1 VKDGNKLNDLGFIY
15 TYTQHT
21 DEHDLCML
29 EMRSFFGF
37 DVTSTV
43 LRSSVEIDP
52 SRSAFMKERLDIMYE
67 GNSLEAISQQVEQYD
82 IGVSTFRVIC
92 LNTSD
97 LDTTKKIGHPERR
110 KIEREIG
117 LRVNGTPDLVNTPV
131 NTFGIVLLNDKWYFG
146 KLVESES
153 VWFLHQKKP
162 HMYSTA
168 LSTRVARAV
177 ANIAIPHP
185 EGVRAIDPCCGIGTV
200 LVEALSMGINIVGR
214 DINPRVVLGSR
225 KNIAHFEL
233 EGTVEI
239 GPIAEVV
246 DDYDVAIIDMPYNL
260 FTHITPEEQLEILK
274 EARRFTKKVIV
285 VTIETIDHM
294 VEEAGFVIT
303 DRCVAK
309 KGHFIR
315 QVLVCE

>member
-1 VKDGNKLNDLGFIY
+1 
-15 TYTQHT
+15 
-21 DEHDLCML
+21 ML

-43 LRSSVEIDP
+43 LRSSIEIDP

-67 GNSLEAISQQVEQYD
+67 GDNLEEISRQVEQYD
-82 IGVSTFRVIC
+82 LGGSTFRVVS
-92 LNTSD
+92 LNTTD

-117 LRVNGTPDLVNTPV
+117 LRVNGTPDLVNPPA
-131 NTFGIVLLNDKWYFG
+131 NTFGIVLLDGKWYFG
-146 KLVESES
+146 KLVQSES

-185 EGVRAIDPCCGIGTV
+185 KGVRAIDPCCGIGTV

-294 VEEAGFVIT
+294 LEEAGFVIT

-309 KGHFIR
+309 KGHFHR

>member
-1 VKDGNKLNDLGFIY
+1 MNDLGFIY

-43 LRSSVEIDP
+43 LRSSIEINP
-52 SRSAFMKERLDIMYE
+52 SRSAFMKERLEILYE
-67 GNSLEAISQQVEQYD
+67 GNSLEEISQQVEQYD
-82 IGVSTFRVIC
+82 LGESTFRVVS
-92 LNTSD
+92 LNTTD

-117 LRVNGTPDLVNTPV
+117 LRVNGTPDLVNSPA
-131 NTFGIVLLNDKWYFG
+131 NTFGIVLLDGKWYFG
-146 KLVESES
+146 KHVESES

-177 ANIAIPHP
+177 ANIAVPHP

-233 EGTVEI
+233 EGSVEI

-260 FTHITPEEQLEILK
+260 FTHITPEDQLEILK

>member
-1 VKDGNKLNDLGFIY
+1 LNDLGFIY

-43 LRSSVEIDP
+43 LRSSIEIDP

-67 GNSLEAISQQVEQYD
+67 GNSLEEISQQVEQYD
-82 IGVSTFRVIC
+82 LGGSTFRVVS
-92 LNTSD
+92 LNTTD
-97 LDTTKKIGHPERR
+97 LDTTTKIGHPERR

-117 LRVNGTPDLVNTPV
+117 LRVNGTPDLVNPPA
-131 NTFGIVLLNDKWYFG
+131 NTFGIVLLDGKWYFG
-146 KLVESES
+146 KHVESES

-177 ANIAIPHP
+177 ANIAVPHP

-233 EGTVEI
+233 EGSVEI

-260 FTHITPEEQLEILK
+260 FTHITPEAQLEILK

>member
-1 VKDGNKLNDLGFIY
+1 MSDFGFIY

-43 LRSSVEIDP
+43 LRSSIEIDP

-67 GNSLEAISQQVEQYD
+67 GDSLEEISQQVEQYD
-82 IGVSTFRVIC
+82 LGDSTFRVVS
-92 LNTSD
+92 LNTTD
-97 LDTTKKIGHPERR
+97 LGTTKKVGHPERR

-117 LRVNGTPDLVNTPV
+117 LRVNGTPDLVNPPV
-131 NTFGIVLLNDKWYFG
+131 NTFGIVLLDGKWYFG
-146 KLVESES
+146 KHVESES

-177 ANIAIPHP
+177 ANIAVPHP

-214 DINPRVVLGSR
+214 DINPRVVLGSQ

-233 EGTVEI
+233 EGSVDV
-239 GPIAEVV
+239 GPIAEVI

-260 FTHITPEEQLEILK
+260 FTHITPEAQLEILK

>member
-1 VKDGNKLNDLGFIY
+1 LNDLGFIY

-37 DVTSTV
+37 DVISTV

-67 GNSLEAISQQVEQYD
+67 GNSLEEISLQVEQYILD
-82 IGVSTFRVIC
+82 DATFRVVS
-92 LNTSD
+92 LNTTD

-117 LRVNGTPDLVNTPV
+117 LRVNGTPDLVNTAV
-131 NTFGIVLLNDKWYFG
+131 NTFGIVLLDGKWYFG

-177 ANIAIPHP
+177 ANIAVPHP

-294 VEEAGFVIT
+294 VEEAGFIIT

>member
-1 VKDGNKLNDLGFIY
+1 LNDLGFIY

-37 DVTSTV
+37 DVISTV

-67 GNSLEAISQQVEQYD
+67 GNSLEEISLQVEQYILD
-82 IGVSTFRVIC
+82 DATFRVVS
-92 LNTSD
+92 LNTTD

-117 LRVNGTPDLVNTPV
+117 LRVNGTPDLVNTAV
-131 NTFGIVLLNDKWYFG
+131 NTFGIVLLDGKWYFG

-177 ANIAIPHP
+177 ANIAVPHP

>member
-1 VKDGNKLNDLGFIY
+1 MN
-15 TYTQHT
+15 
-21 DEHDLCML
+21 
-29 EMRSFFGF
+29 
-37 DVTSTV
+37 
-43 LRSSVEIDP
+43 
-52 SRSAFMKERLDIMYE
+52 
-67 GNSLEAISQQVEQYD
+67 
-82 IGVSTFRVIC
+82 STFRVVS
-92 LNTSD
+92 LNTTD

-117 LRVNGTPDLVNTPV
+117 LRINGTPDLVNPPV
-131 NTFGIVLLNDKWYFG
+131 NTFGIVLLDGKWYFG
-146 KLVESES
+146 KHVESES

-177 ANIAIPHP
+177 ANIAVPHP

-233 EGTVEI
+233 VGSVDV

-260 FTHITPEEQLEILK
+260 FTHITPEAQLEILK

>member
-1 VKDGNKLNDLGFIY
+1 MNDLGFIY

-43 LRSSVEIDP
+43 LRSSIEIDP

-67 GNSLEAISQQVEQYD
+67 GDNLEEISRQVEQYD
-82 IGVSTFRVIC
+82 LDGSTFRVVS
-92 LNTSD
+92 LNTTD

-117 LRVNGTPDLVNTPV
+117 LRVNGTPDLVNPPA
-131 NTFGIVLLNDKWYFG
+131 NTFGIVLLDGKWYFG

-185 EGVRAIDPCCGIGTV
+185 KGVRAIDPCCGIGTV
-200 LVEALSMGINIVGR
+200 LVEALSMDINIVGR

-294 VEEAGFVIT
+294 LEEAGFVIT

-309 KGHFIR
+309 KGHFHR

>member
-1 VKDGNKLNDLGFIY
+1 MSDFGFIY

-43 LRSSVEIDP
+43 LRSSIKIDP

-67 GNSLEAISQQVEQYD
+67 GDSLEEISQQVEQYD
-82 IGVSTFRVIC
+82 LGDSTFRVVS
-92 LNTSD
+92 LNTTD
-97 LDTTKKIGHPERR
+97 LGTTKKVGHPERR

-117 LRVNGTPDLVNTPV
+117 LRVNGTPDLVNPPV
-131 NTFGIVLLNDKWYFG
+131 NTFGIVLLDGKWYFG
-146 KLVESES
+146 KHVESES

-185 EGVRAIDPCCGIGTV
+185 KGVRAIDPCCGIGTV

-294 VEEAGFVIT
+294 LEEAGFVIT

-309 KGHFIR
+309 KGHFHR

>member
-1 VKDGNKLNDLGFIY
+1 MSNLGFIY
-15 TYTQHT
+15 TYTQHM

-37 DVTSTV
+37 DVPSTV
-43 LRSSVEIDP
+43 LKSSIRIDP

-67 GNSLEAISQQVEQYD
+67 GNNLEEISQQVEQHD
-82 IGVSTFRVIC
+82 LGGFTFRVVS
-92 LNTSD
+92 LNTAD
-97 LDTTKKIGHPERR
+97 LGTTAKIGHPERR

-117 LRVNGTPDLVNTPV
+117 LRVNGIPELVHPPGK
-131 NTFGIVLLNDKWYFG
+131 TFGIILLDGTWYFG

-153 VWFLHQKKP
+153 IWFQHQKKP

-177 ANIAIPHP
+177 ANIAVPHP
-185 EGVRAIDPCCGIGTV
+185 AGVRAIDPCCGIGTV

-225 KNIAHFEL
+225 KNIAHFDL
-233 EGTVEI
+233 EGSVEI

-246 DDYDVAIIDMPYNL
+246 DEYDVAIIDMPYNL
-260 FTHITPEEQLEILK
+260 FTHITPEAQLEILK

-294 VEEAGFVIT
+294 VEEAGFNIT

>member
-1 VKDGNKLNDLGFIY
+1 MNDLGFIY

-43 LRSSVEIDP
+43 LRSSIEIDP

-67 GNSLEAISQQVEQYD
+67 GDNLEEISRQVEQYD
-82 IGVSTFRVIC
+82 LGGSTFRVVS
-92 LNTSD
+92 LNTTD

-117 LRVNGTPDLVNTPV
+117 LRVNGTPDLVNPPA
-131 NTFGIVLLNDKWYFG
+131 NTFGIVLLDGKWYFG

-185 EGVRAIDPCCGIGTV
+185 KGVRAIDPCCGIGTV
-200 LVEALSMGINIVGR
+200 LVEALSMDINIVGR

-294 VEEAGFVIT
+294 LEEAGFVIT

-309 KGHFIR
+309 KGHFHR

>member
-1 VKDGNKLNDLGFIY
+1 MNDLGFIY

-43 LRSSVEIDP
+43 LRSSIEIDP

-67 GNSLEAISQQVEQYD
+67 GDNLEEISRQVEQYD
-82 IGVSTFRVIC
+82 LGGSTFRVVS
-92 LNTSD
+92 LNTTD

-117 LRVNGTPDLVNTPV
+117 LRVNGTPDLVNPPA
-131 NTFGIVLLNDKWYFG
+131 NTFGIVLLDGKWYFG

-185 EGVRAIDPCCGIGTV
+185 KGVRAIDPCCGIGTV

-274 EARRFTKKVIV
+274 EARRITKKVIV

-294 VEEAGFVIT
+294 LEEAGFVIT

-309 KGHFIR
+309 KGHFHR

>member
-1 VKDGNKLNDLGFIY
+1 
-15 TYTQHT
+15 
-21 DEHDLCML
+21 ML

-43 LRSSVEIDP
+43 LRSSIEIDP

-67 GNSLEAISQQVEQYD
+67 GDNLEEISRQVEQYD
-82 IGVSTFRVIC
+82 LGGSTFRVVS
-92 LNTSD
+92 LNTTD

-117 LRVNGTPDLVNTPV
+117 LRVNGTPDLVNPPA
-131 NTFGIVLLNDKWYFG
+131 NTFGIVLLDGKWYFG

-185 EGVRAIDPCCGIGTV
+185 KGVRAIDPCCGIGTV

-294 VEEAGFVIT
+294 LEEAGFVIT

-309 KGHFIR
+309 KGHFHR

>member
-1 VKDGNKLNDLGFIY
+1 MSESDFIY

-43 LRSSVEIDP
+43 LRSSIEIDP
-52 SRSAFMKERLDIMYE
+52 SRSAFMKERLDIMFE
-67 GNSLEAISQQVEQYD
+67 GDSLEEISQQVEQYD
-82 IGVSTFRVIC
+82 IGESTFRVVS
-92 LNTSD
+92 LNTTD

-117 LRVNGTPDLVNTPV
+117 LRVNGTPDLVNPPV
-131 NTFGIVLLNDKWYFG
+131 NMFGIVLLDGKWYFG
-146 KLVESES
+146 KHVESES

-185 EGVRAIDPCCGIGTV
+185 HGVRAIDPCCGIGTV

-233 EGTVEI
+233 EGSVEV

-246 DDYDVAIIDMPYNL
+246 DEYDVAIIDMPYNL
-260 FTHITPEEQLEILK
+260 FTHITPEAQLEILK

>member
-1 VKDGNKLNDLGFIY
+1 MNDLGFIY

-43 LRSSVEIDP
+43 LRSSIEIDP

-67 GNSLEAISQQVEQYD
+67 GNNLEEISQQVEQYNL
-82 IGVSTFRVIC
+82 GESTFRVIN

-117 LRVNGTPDLVNTPV
+117 LRVNGTPDLVNPPT
-131 NTFGIVLLNDKWYFG
+131 NTFGIVLLDGKWYYG

-177 ANIAIPHP
+177 ANIAVPHP

-274 EARRFTKKVIV
+274 EARRFTKKVVV

-294 VEEAGFVIT
+294 VKEAGFVIT
-303 DRCVAK
+303 DRCIAK

>member
-1 VKDGNKLNDLGFIY
+1 MSDLGFIY
-15 TYTQHT
+15 IYTQQP

-43 LRSSVEIDP
+43 LKSSIKIDP
-52 SRSAFMKERLDIMYE
+52 SRSAFMKERLDILCE
-67 GNSLEAISQQVEQYD
+67 GDSLEEISQQVKQYD
-82 IGVSTFRVIC
+82 LGDATFRVVS
-92 LNTSD
+92 LNTTD
-97 LDTTKKIGHPERR
+97 LNTTKKIGHPERR

-117 LRVNGTPDLVNTPV
+117 LCINGTPDLVKQPV
-131 NTFGIVLLNDKWYFG
+131 NTFGIVLLDGKWYFG
-146 KLVESES
+146 KHVESKS
-153 VWFLHQKKP
+153 IWFLHQKKP

-177 ANIAIPHP
+177 ANIAVPHP

-225 KNIAHFEL
+225 KNIAHFGL
-233 EGTVEI
+233 EGSVEI

-260 FTHITPEEQLEILK
+260 FTHITPEAQLEIIK
-274 EARRFTKKVIV
+274 DARRFTKKVIV

>member
-1 VKDGNKLNDLGFIY
+1 MRDSSFLY

-43 LRSSVEIDP
+43 LISSIEINP
-52 SRSAFMKERLDIMYE
+52 SRSAFMKERLEIIYVGD
-67 GNSLEAISQQVEQYD
+67 SLEEVSRQVEQYD
-82 IGVSTFRVIC
+82 LGESTFRVVC
-92 LNTSD
+92 LNTTN
-97 LDTTKKIGHPERR
+97 LDTTTKIGHPERR
-110 KIEREIG
+110 IIEREIG
-117 LRVNGTPDLVNTPV
+117 LRINGTPDLVHSPEKS
-131 NTFGIVLLNDKWYFG
+131 FGIVLLNGKWYFG

-177 ANIAIPHP
+177 ANIAVPHP
-185 EGVRAIDPCCGIGTV
+185 EGIRAIDPCCGIGTV
-200 LVEALSMGINIVGR
+200 LVEALSMDINIVGR

-225 KNIAHFEL
+225 KNIVHFGL
-233 EGTVEI
+233 EGNVEI
-239 GPIAEVV
+239 GPISEVV
-246 DDYDVAIIDMPYNL
+246 DNYDVTIIDMPYNL
-260 FTHITPEEQLEILK
+260 FTHITPKEQLDILK
-274 EARRFTKKVIV
+274 EARRFSKKIVV

-294 VEEAGFVIT
+294 IEEAGFVIV

-315 QVLVCE
+315 QVLVCK

>member
-43 LRSSVEIDP
+43 LRSSIEIHP

-67 GNSLEAISQQVEQYD
+67 GNNLEEISQQVEQYN
-82 IGVSTFRVIC
+82 IGESTFRVIC

-131 NTFGIVLLNDKWYFG
+131 NTFGIVLLDDKWYFG
-146 KLVESES
+146 RLVESES

>member
-1 VKDGNKLNDLGFIY
+1 MNDLGFIY

-43 LRSSVEIDP
+43 LRSSIEIDP

-67 GNSLEAISQQVEQYD
+67 GNNLEEISQQVEQYNL
-82 IGVSTFRVIC
+82 GESTFRVIN

-117 LRVNGTPDLVNTPV
+117 LRVNGTPDLVNPPA
-131 NTFGIVLLNDKWYFG
+131 NTFGIVLLDGKWYFG

-177 ANIAIPHP
+177 ANIAVPHP

-294 VEEAGFVIT
+294 VKEAGFVIT
-303 DRCVAK
+303 DRCIAK